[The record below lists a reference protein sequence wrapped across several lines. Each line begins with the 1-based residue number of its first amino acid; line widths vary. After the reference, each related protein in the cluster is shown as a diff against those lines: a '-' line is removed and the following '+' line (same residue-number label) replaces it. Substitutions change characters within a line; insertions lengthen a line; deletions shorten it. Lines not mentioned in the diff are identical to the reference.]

1 MEYSPKPSVV
11 VERTIPVAAFFASTL
26 APATTAPVA
35 SFTVPTRVA
44 VEICAEAVKAKA
56 NTITATGT
64 AIRIDIPLSVERLYH
79 GVPPAANL
87 VQPRVPA
94 ELVFNRKRVN
104 EAV

>member
-11 VERTIPVAAFFASTL
+11 VERKIPVAAFFASTL

-64 AIRIDIPLSVERLYH
+64 AIRIAIPLSGRDFITESLRSPTWRVIRVAQLNQT
-79 GVPPAANL
+79 GV
-87 VQPRVPA
+87 
-94 ELVFNRKRVN
+94 
-104 EAV
+104 